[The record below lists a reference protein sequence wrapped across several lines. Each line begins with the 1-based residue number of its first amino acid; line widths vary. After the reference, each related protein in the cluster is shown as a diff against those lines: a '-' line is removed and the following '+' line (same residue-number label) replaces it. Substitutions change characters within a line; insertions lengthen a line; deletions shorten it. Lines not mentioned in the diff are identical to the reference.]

1 MIAYSTYLYY
11 FAACGINQLSYVGMN
26 AVEIA
31 FTDRRACGFDVKYQM
46 PFQGVNVY
54 AVWYSYPGCRFACP
68 GLCSHWAFSPLYLN
82 QKRIFIVYILLFAAI
97 MSSLNIF
104 CCEQYCC
111 YMSNSHCLFS
121 KSLTTALN
129 PEPPERVGTGIV
141 SMSSSTVITPPR
153 NSRLT
158 WSVTSKTKV
167 ESLPL

>member
-1 MIAYSTYLYY
+1 MTVPYLLR
-11 FAACGINQLSYVGMN
+11 FCPFRALMCMLFGIH
-26 AVEIA
+26 
-31 FTDRRACGFDVKYQM
+31 T
-46 PFQGVNVY
+46 QGVASLALGY
-54 AVWYSYPGCRFACP
+54 ALI
-68 GLCSHWAFSPLYLN
+68 GLSARSNPRVSLRLLWAAFSPLCLN
-82 QKRIFIVYILLFAAI
+82 QKRIFIVSILLFAAF
-97 MSSLNIF
+97 MSLLNIF
-104 CCEQYCC
+104 CCVQYCC

>member
-1 MIAYSTYLYY
+1 MTVPYLLR
-11 FAACGINQLSYVGMN
+11 FCPFRALMCMLFGIH
-26 AVEIA
+26 
-31 FTDRRACGFDVKYQM
+31 T
-46 PFQGVNVY
+46 QGVASLALGY
-54 AVWYSYPGCRFACP
+54 ALV
-68 GLCSHWAFSPLYLN
+68 GLSARSNPRVSLRLPWAAFSPLYLN
-82 QKRIFIVYILLFAAI
+82 QKRIFVVYILLFAAI
-97 MSSLNIF
+97 MSLLNIF
-104 CCEQYCC
+104 CCVQYCC

>member
-1 MIAYSTYLYY
+1 MTVPYLLR
-11 FAACGINQLSYVGMN
+11 FCPFRALMCMLFGIH
-26 AVEIA
+26 
-31 FTDRRACGFDVKYQM
+31 T
-46 PFQGVNVY
+46 QGVASLALGY
-54 AVWYSYPGCRFACP
+54 ALV
-68 GLCSHWAFSPLYLN
+68 GLSARSNPRVSLRLPWAAFSPLYLN
-82 QKRIFIVYILLFAAI
+82 QKRIFVVYILLFAAF
-97 MSSLNIF
+97 MSLLNIF
-104 CCEQYCC
+104 CCVQYCC

>member
-1 MIAYSTYLYY
+1 MTVPYLLR
-11 FAACGINQLSYVGMN
+11 FCPFRALMCMLFGIH
-26 AVEIA
+26 
-31 FTDRRACGFDVKYQM
+31 T
-46 PFQGVNVY
+46 QGVASLALGY
-54 AVWYSYPGCRFACP
+54 ALV
-68 GLCSHWAFSPLYLN
+68 GLSARSNPRVSLRLPWAAFSPLCLN

-97 MSSLNIF
+97 MSLLNIF
-104 CCEQYCC
+104 CCVQYCC

>member
-1 MIAYSTYLYY
+1 MTVPYLLR
-11 FAACGINQLSYVGMN
+11 FCPFRALMCMLFGIH
-26 AVEIA
+26 
-31 FTDRRACGFDVKYQM
+31 T
-46 PFQGVNVY
+46 QGVASLALGY
-54 AVWYSYPGCRFACP
+54 ALI
-68 GLCSHWAFSPLYLN
+68 GLSARSNPRVSLRLPWAAFSPLYLN
-82 QKRIFIVYILLFAAI
+82 QKRIFVVYILLFAAI
-97 MSSLNIF
+97 MSLLNIF
-104 CCEQYCC
+104 CCVQYCC

>member
-1 MIAYSTYLYY
+1 MTVPYLLR
-11 FAACGINQLSYVGMN
+11 FCPFRALMCMLFGIH
-26 AVEIA
+26 
-31 FTDRRACGFDVKYQM
+31 T
-46 PFQGVNVY
+46 QGVASLALGY
-54 AVWYSYPGCRFACP
+54 ALV
-68 GLCSHWAFSPLYLN
+68 GLSARSNPRVSLRLPWAAFSPLYLN

-97 MSSLNIF
+97 MSLLNIF
-104 CCEQYCC
+104 CCVQYCC